1 MLIPEGKMKTYM
13 EGKPPAEDEPNR
25 GDDVWIDAFKE
36 KKQSPGSFLL
46 ASTISETINLGAIAL
61 RARKKVLYDSSKMEI
76 TNIPEA
82 NKFLTREYRK
92 GWELEGV

>member
-1 MLIPEGKMKTYM
+1 M
-13 EGKPPAEDEPNR
+13 EGKPAAEDEPNR